1 MAQRNAVR
9 KELQS
14 RQLYRRIMPHI
25 MSTKFGLWY
34 INGFIKRKK
43 FQIDTSVMRFAEKNI
58 LRKDN
63 TELRICIF
71 QPLNPKGN
79 APGVLYMHGGGYAIG
94 TPELSDC
101 MIHRLIEKSGCT
113 VIAPDY
119 RMSLEAPYPAA
130 LDDCY
135 TALLWMRDHAAE
147 LGIRE
152 DQLMIAGDSS
162 GGGLTAALSFF
173 ARDKGE
179 VAVAFQMPLYP
190 MIDDRTKGG
199 RDMLVWNGIVNQKA
213 WRLYLGDLYGSA
225 EVPYYAAPA
234 RATDYSRLPP
244 TATFVG
250 ELEPFRDETIQYV
263 ENLRKA
269 GVRVDFAVF
278 EGCYHAFEQAY
289 PEAEVSKRAL
299 SLVLNAFSD
308 AVLNQFAAQPARST
322 VAEKYI

>member
-1 MAQRNAVR
+1 MSRRSAVR
-9 KELQS
+9 KELRS
-14 RQLYRRIMPHI
+14 KQLYRRIMPHI
-25 MSTKFGLWY
+25 LSTKFGLWY
-34 INGFIKRKK
+34 VNGFIKRKK
-43 FQIDTSVMRFAEKNI
+43 YQIDTSVMNFTEKTI

-63 TELRICIF
+63 SELRICIF
-71 QPLNPKGN
+71 QPLEPKGN
-79 APGVLYMHGGGYAIG
+79 VPGVLYMHGGGYAIG
-94 TPELSDC
+94 APELSDR
-101 MIHRLIEKSGCT
+101 MIHRLIESSGCT
-113 VIAPDY
+113 VVAPDY

-162 GGGLTAALSFF
+162 GGGLTAALSLY

-179 VAVAFQMPLYP
+179 VAIAFQMPLYP
-190 MIDDRTKGG
+190 MIDDRTKSG

-213 WRLYLGDLYGSA
+213 WRLYLGDFYGSA

-234 RATDYSRLPP
+234 RATDYRGLPP

-250 ELEPFRDETIQYV
+250 ELEPFHDETVQYV

-269 GVRVDFAVF
+269 GVPVEFAVF
-278 EGCYHAFEQAY
+278 EGCYHAFDQAY
-289 PEAEVSKRAL
+289 PEAEVSKKAL
-299 SLVLNAFSD
+299 SLVMNAFSG
-308 AVLNQFAAQPARST
+308 AVISRFAKQPQKVT
-322 VAEKYI
+322 GP